1 MKHLAILGSTGSI
14 GRQTLSVVESQP
26 HHFNVVA
33 LAAGSNLSEFYQ
45 QILRHHPEVV
55 SLSSP
60 QLADELARRLQEQ
73 NLQPL
78 PAIHHGREG
87 LLAVA
92 THPSAA
98 IVVSAAVGV
107 VGLEA
112 TYEAVKLGR
121 TVALSNKEVLVA
133 AGELVM
139 AAAAQSGRELLP
151 VDSEHNAVHQCLR
164 AGRRAPQAAGAPS
177 TAVRAADSVSGSL
190 YPEVRRLVL
199 TASGGPFRKTQLRDL
214 AQVTVEQALAHPN
227 WRMGSRI
234 TIDSATMM
242 NKGFEVIEAHW
253 LFGVR
258 PDQIDVIIHPQST
271 IHSMVEF
278 IDGSIIAQLGPTD
291 MRMPIQ
297 YALTYPDRL
306 ASNELELDWTK
317 LRRLDFEKVST
328 RRFPCLRL
336 AREALKK
343 GGALPCALNAADEV
357 AVAAFLDHRMPF
369 LGIPEVIEGVLKRT
383 PRGKFSSI
391 DDVLAA
397 DGEARRLASEE
408 VARLSAKAAVV

>member
-1 MKHLAILGSTGSI
+1 LKRLSILGSTGSI
-14 GRQTLSVVESQP
+14 GRQCLSVVEALP
-26 HHFNVVA
+26 ERFGVVA
-33 LAAGSNLSEFYQ
+33 LAAGGNLEELTG
-45 QILRHHPEVV
+45 QIERHRPELV
-55 SLSSP
+55 SVSDEKK
-60 QLADELARRLQEQ
+60 ADELACALRAKGIA
-73 NLQPL
+73 PL
-78 PAIHHGREG
+78 PAIHQGREG
-87 LLAVA
+87 MLAVG
-92 THPSAA
+92 THSNAD

-112 TYEAVKLGR
+112 TYEAVKRGK

-139 AAAAQSGRELLP
+139 AAAKQAGRELLP

-164 AGRRAPQAAGAPS
+164 GGIRA
-177 TAVRAADSVSGSL
+177 
-190 YPEVRRLVL
+190 EVKRIVL
-199 TASGGPFRKTQLRDL
+199 TASGGPFRKTPL
-214 AQVTVEQALAHPN
+214 AELENVSPEQALAHPN
-227 WRMGSRI
+227 WKMGNRI

-258 PDQIDVIIHPQST
+258 PDQIDVLIHPQST

-278 IDGSIIAQLGPTD
+278 VDGSILAQLGPTD

-297 YALTYPDRL
+297 YALTYPERA
-306 ASNELELDWTK
+306 ASNQVALDWRK
-317 LRRLDFEKVST
+317 LRRLDFQKVST

-336 AREALKK
+336 AREAMKK

-357 AVAAFLDHRMPF
+357 AVAAFLERRLPF
-369 LGIPEVIEGVLKRT
+369 KGIAEVIEQVLGRT
-383 PRGKFSSI
+383 PRVRFENM

-397 DGEARRLASEE
+397 DAEARRTAKEE
-408 VARLSAKAAVV
+408 VQRLTATAVAVS